1 MKLPMEINTPVNGS
15 VQIDDSFWS
24 PKLRTFFDVTLPDSF
39 DKLEAD
45 GAIENYENLIAG
57 NLSTHKACP
66 WHDGLL
72 LETIRGASD
81 YLLRGE
87 KSDELIAR
95 IDRYAEIIERAQLSS
110 GGGYLS
116 TYTQLDRP
124 HQRYGLNGGSILWQH
139 DLYNNGCLFEAGVHY
154 YRATGRMTLLECA
167 LRSANDL
174 CMTIGEAPKMW
185 IVPGH
190 SLPEYALIELYELV
204 MDEPEIAQKSSVP
217 VQPAEYLRLAHF
229 WIRGRGK
236 HEQRV
241 NHPQYIGEYAQDH
254 APIEKQVQAVGHAVR
269 ATLYYTGVTRLAML
283 EGSGELLAASKR
295 LWKNVSERKLHVNG
309 GVGATH
315 FEEKFGEDY
324 DLPNTAYLETCAT
337 VGLIFWADSLSRAT
351 GDAQYYEIVER
362 ALYNLMLSSVSL
374 QGDSYFYRNPLTSD
388 GSDHRWAWHGCPCC
402 PPMIH
407 KTFGMF
413 DKLVCAQDGF
423 GLFVNLYVG
432 GVTEASFD
440 WGSVRIRSH
449 SSLPHRFTHSIQIEK
464 ADMPFLL
471 RLRIPGW
478 VSEKAVIQHNGKTVQ
493 PDIQSGYA
501 VIQVAQGDNI
511 LFMDQLTP
519 RRVEAHPYVR
529 HDRGC
534 VALAYGPMIYCIEE
548 VDNKGKVDFTLAEDP
563 AFTQEY
569 RPGLLGG
576 VTVIQGSA
584 ADGKRFTAVPL
595 YAWDNRTAGKM
606 RVWLK
611 QENKP
616 DTWDTD
622 GWKGKLY
629 RDYTP

>member
-1 MKLPMEINTPVNGS
+1 MIRPFEANRPLNGPVR
-15 VQIDDSFWS
+15 IDDPFWS

-39 DKLEAD
+39 DKLEGD

-57 NLSTHKACP
+57 KLNTHKACP

-87 KSDELIAR
+87 KSDALIQR
-95 IDRYAEIIERAQLSS
+95 IDRYAEIIERAQLTT

-116 TYTQLDRP
+116 TYTMLDRP
-124 HQRYGLNGGSILWQH
+124 HQRYGTNGGSILWQH
-139 DLYNNGCLFEAGVHY
+139 DLYNNGCLLEAGVHY
-154 YRATGRMTLLECA
+154 YRATGKMRLLECA

-174 CMTIGEAPKMW
+174 CMTIGQPPKLW

-204 MDEPEIAQKSSVP
+204 MDEPELAEKTAVP
-217 VQPAEYLRLAHF
+217 IQSAEYLRLAHF

-236 HEQRV
+236 HEHRI
-241 NHPQYIGEYAQDH
+241 NHPQYMGEYAQDH
-254 APIEKQVQAVGHAVR
+254 APIEKQFQAVGHAVR

-283 EGSGELLAASKR
+283 EGNGELLSASKR

-324 DLPNTAYLETCAT
+324 DLPNTAYLETCASA
-337 VGLIFWADSLSRAT
+337 GLIFWADTLSRAT
-351 GDAQYYEIVER
+351 GDAQYYEIIER
-362 ALYNLMLSSVSL
+362 AMYNLMLSSVSL

-388 GSDHRWAWHGCPCC
+388 GNDHRWAWHGCPCC

-407 KTFGMF
+407 KTFGMIDQF
-413 DKLVCAQDGF
+413 AYAQDAF
-423 GLFVNLYVG
+423 GLFVNLFVG
-432 GVTEASFD
+432 GTAEASFS

-449 SSLPHRFTHSIQIEK
+449 SDLPRLFNHSIQIEQ

-478 VSEKAVIQHNGKTVQ
+478 TSEKAIIQQNGKTIQ
-493 PDIQSGYA
+493 PEIQNGYA
-501 VIQVAQGDNI
+501 VLRVSRGDNI
-511 LFMDQLTP
+511 LFTETLLP
-519 RRVEAHPYVR
+519 RRIEAHPYVR
-529 HDRGC
+529 HDREC
-534 VALAYGPMIYCIEE
+534 VALAYGPLIYCLEG
-548 VDNKGKVDFTLAEDP
+548 VDNKGVVDCTVSEHP
-563 AFTQEY
+563 AFTSEF
-569 RPGLLGG
+569 RADLLGG
-576 VTVIQGSA
+576 VTVIHGSSA
-584 ADGKRFTAVPL
+584 SGKRFTAVPL

-616 DTWDTD
+616 DTWDTE
-622 GWKGKLY
+622 GWNGRLY
-629 RDYTP
+629 RDYQ